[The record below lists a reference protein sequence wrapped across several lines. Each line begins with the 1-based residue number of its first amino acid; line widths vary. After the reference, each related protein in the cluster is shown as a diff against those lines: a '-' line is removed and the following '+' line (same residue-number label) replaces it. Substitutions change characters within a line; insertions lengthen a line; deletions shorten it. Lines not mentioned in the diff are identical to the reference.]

1 MEAEL
6 NCRNPGES
14 RSSGPHS
21 QLRAGIWGFPR
32 AHPAEAH
39 QLQGSLTPLTSSSQ
53 QSLEHLFPTFSHIP
67 PLSPA
72 CHGKQEL
79 QILRDQ
85 VHEELTGTS
94 LRKFPTQA
102 PSIICHCQQHTQ
114 QGRLRA
120 NSDPSTGG
128 EEKGG
133 KSKKKGKGSTARV
146 LPHYSWTG
154 FHCWGEVLL
163 KTLTQL

>member
-1 MEAEL
+1 MTQIRMEAEL

-32 AHPAEAH
+32 AHPAEAPS
-39 QLQGSLTPLTSSSQ
+39 LQGSLTPLTSSSQ
-53 QSLEHLFPTFSHIP
+53 RTLEHLFPTFSHIP

-94 LRKFPTQA
+94 LRKFPTPGSIHHLPLPAAHPAGQA
-102 PSIICHCQQHTQ
+102 EGKLRPQH
-114 QGRLRA
+114 RR
-120 NSDPSTGG
+120 
-128 EEKGG
+128 GG
-133 KSKKKGKGSTARV
+133 KRGQK
-146 LPHYSWTG
+146 
-154 FHCWGEVLL
+154 
-163 KTLTQL
+163 